1 MTNIGQLSGAAI
13 TLLVSCGFAIAAAT
27 GSGNMPGGGSSRNAG
42 NTPLHDDSAFKA
54 FHEKPGIDRI
64 ATDFV
69 GRISTDPRIAKYF
82 QGVDLQ
88 HLNMELAAQFCYLL
102 GGPCQY
108 TGRDMKT
115 VHAAMGLGQDDF
127 NALAEDL
134 QDAMDKEG
142 IAFPVQNLLI
152 GKLAPMQ
159 RVIVTK

>member
-1 MTNIGQLSGAAI
+1 MTIIGKLSGAAMALI
-13 TLLVSCGFAIAAAT
+13 VSCGVAMAAAT
-27 GSGNMPGGGSSRNAG
+27 MPGGDSSPNAG
-42 NTPLHDDSAFKA
+42 NTPLQGDSAFKA
-54 FHEKPGIDRI
+54 FHEKAGIDRI

-88 HLNMELAAQFCYLL
+88 HLNTELAAQFCYLL

-108 TGRDMKT
+108 NGRDMKR

-142 IAFPVQNLLI
+142 VAFPVQNRLI
-152 GKLAPMQ
+152 AKLAPMQ
-159 RVIVTK
+159 NVIVTK

>member
-1 MTNIGQLSGAAI
+1 MTSIGKSSGAAI
-13 TLLVSCGFAIAAAT
+13 ALLVSCGFAMAAAT
-27 GSGNMPGGGSSRNAG
+27 NIPGGSTPNAG
-42 NTPLHDDSAFKA
+42 NTPLQDDSAFKA
-54 FHEKPGIDRI
+54 FHEKAGL
-64 ATDFV
+64 
-69 GRISTDPRIAKYF
+69 DPRIAKYF

-88 HLNMELAAQFCYLL
+88 HLNLELAAQFCYLL

-108 TGRDMKT
+108 TGRDMKK

-142 IAFPVQNLLI
+142 IAFPVQNRLI
-152 GKLAPMQ
+152 AKLAPMQ